1 MGFGLNF
8 FQVLAIIAIVVFT
21 TIDGMGPQIMLIST
35 TTLGWLVG
43 LICGDGATGLW
54 IGATLHLMSL
64 GVVGLGGASVPNY
77 AVTCIITTI
86 ITCTTGQDY
95 SVGLTVG
102 LPVGMLSMYLDV
114 AVKTLGGPIQYKA
127 NQLVDAGE
135 FDKGI
140 NYTLNT
146 LWLNIIRGILPIAM
160 TLLVGQPV
168 VEALV
173 SFIPDWL
180 YKGMQV
186 AGNILP
192 ITGMSVLLNYMPVR
206 KHFPYLLLGFV
217 LYSYLNLSTL
227 PIAMIGF
234 FFAVTYFQREIR
246 YVGQA
251 EVGGDMEDE

>member
-8 FQVLAIIAIVVFT
+8 FQVLLIIALVVFT
-21 TIDGMGPQIMLIST
+21 TFDGMGPQIGLVST
-35 TTLGWLVG
+35 TTLGWLIG
-43 LICGDGATGLW
+43 CICGDGATGLW

-127 NQLVDAGE
+127 NQLVDAGQ

-146 LWLNIIRGILPIAM
+146 LWLNIVRGVLPIAL
-160 TLLVGQPV
+160 TLIAGQPV
-168 VEALV
+168 VEAIV
-173 SFIPDWL
+173 KYIPEWL

-186 AGNILP
+186 AGSILP
-192 ITGMSVLLNYMPVR
+192 VTGMAILLNYMPVR
-206 KHFPYLLLGFV
+206 KHFPYLILGFV
-217 LYSYLNLSTL
+217 LYSYVGLSTL

-234 FFAVTYFQREIR
+234 VFAVTYFQREIR
-246 YVGQA
+246 TVDQVA
-251 EVGGDMEDE
+251 GGDMADE